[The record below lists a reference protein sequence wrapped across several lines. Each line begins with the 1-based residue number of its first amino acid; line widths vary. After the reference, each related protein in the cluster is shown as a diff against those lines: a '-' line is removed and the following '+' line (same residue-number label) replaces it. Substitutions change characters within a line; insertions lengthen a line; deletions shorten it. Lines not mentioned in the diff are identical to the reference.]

1 MIVSLI
7 EDIRTFLEF
16 FVNIEYFVLFVNRW
30 EIIYFMYFCYILDYF
45 CINTSYINLY
55 FMAEKFHVPLLKN
68 FFNKTFVFTFALY
81 YNNDTWKNI
90 VLSLSKIY

>member
-1 MIVSLI
+1 
-7 EDIRTFLEF
+7 
-16 FVNIEYFVLFVNRW
+16 
-30 EIIYFMYFCYILDYF
+30 
-45 CINTSYINLY
+45 
-55 FMAEKFHVPLLKN
+55 MAEKFHAPLLKN

>member
-1 MIVSLI
+1 MIVALI
-7 EDIRTFLEF
+7 EDIRTFLEL
-16 FVNIEYFVLFVNRW
+16 FVKVEHLALFVNWR
-30 EIIYFMYFCYILDYF
+30 EVTDFMYFYYILNYF

-55 FMAEKFHVPLLKN
+55 FMAEKFHVPLLKKI
-68 FFNKTFVFTFALY
+68 FNKTFVFTFALY